1 MTATTRPMR
10 VLVVDDSRDT
20 VESTAMLLKVD
31 GHEVATAG
39 DGVQAI
45 SQAVAFRPDL
55 VLLDIGM
62 PTLDGYAAARRIQSL
77 SLPPKPYVVAV
88 TGYGTQND
96 RRLCGEAGFDL
107 HLSKPVEL
115 DTLRGLLALLH
126 TSLDRARRLTV
137 QNRAVATDLVLQQL
151 EMANVYLDTAAVT
164 SAKDSRERCVAH
176 AVRAHDTVSQWVYSG
191 VCSDDRM
198 AKVVDALQA
207 LSDRLSR

>member
-1 MTATTRPMR
+1 MR

-107 HLSKPVEL
+107 HLRKPVEL
-115 DTLRGLLALLH
+115 DTLRGLLALFAHILGSR
-126 TSLDRARRLTV
+126 TTTDSPESSRCYRPCASATRDGQRLSGHRSRD
-137 QNRAVATDLVLQQL
+137 QREGLERAV
-151 EMANVYLDTAAVT
+151 
-164 SAKDSRERCVAH
+164 RCPC
-176 AVRAHDTVSQWVYSG
+176 VRAHDTVSQWVYSG

>member
-20 VESTAMLLKVD
+20 VESTAMLLKLD
-31 GHEVATAG
+31 GHEVAMAG

-45 SQAVAFRPDL
+45 SQAAAFRPDL

-62 PTLDGYAAARRIQSL
+62 PTRDGYAAAQRLQSL

-107 HLSKPVEL
+107 HLRKPVEL
-115 DTLRGLLALLH
+115 DTL
-126 TSLDRARRLTV
+126 
-137 QNRAVATDLVLQQL
+137 
-151 EMANVYLDTAAVT
+151 
-164 SAKDSRERCVAH
+164 
-176 AVRAHDTVSQWVYSG
+176 
-191 VCSDDRM
+191 
-198 AKVVDALQA
+198 
-207 LSDRLSR
+207 

>member
-1 MTATTRPMR
+1 MTATTRSVR

-88 TGYGTQND
+88 TGYATKND
-96 RRLCGEAGFDL
+96 RRLSGEAGFDL
-107 HLSKPVEL
+107 HLRKPVEL

-126 TSLDRARRLTV
+126 TSLDRSRRLTV
-137 QNRAVATDLVLQQL
+137 QNRAVATDLN
-151 EMANVYLDTAAVT
+151 ASAAR
-164 SAKDSRERCVAH
+164 DG
-176 AVRAHDTVSQWVYSG
+176 Q
-191 VCSDDRM
+191 
-198 AKVVDALQA
+198 
-207 LSDRLSR
+207 RLSGYRSHDQCEGLEGALHCPCHARA